1 VGVYPASRCQGK
13 VGNGPNQALSELSN
27 DEAAKTPRLG
37 RCGWALDDSEPRDS
51 ELRAE
56 GTTTKHVA
64 CHSGGVHY
72 NGSMQT
78 RTWPF
83 HSILQASISVAV
95 LMSLSARASE
105 PTAFDLIKEGNRYV
119 GEQAKD
125 RIVQI
130 RSEKSVGTLTPI
142 IWYVVFYDPTA
153 SLKSVEVKFGAG
165 KMLTVKRP
173 WRLLEPVSG
182 GDLPLDREKLKID
195 SPEAIKIAFKE
206 PLLQNLKITA
216 TELKLDRVGE
226 GVLGQ
231 GGPGQGVWKVRLWA
245 TKLRNPERD
254 ADIGEIWVSATDGQV
269 VKNDLHIN
277 RVD

>member
-1 VGVYPASRCQGK
+1 
-13 VGNGPNQALSELSN
+13 
-27 DEAAKTPRLG
+27 
-37 RCGWALDDSEPRDS
+37 
-51 ELRAE
+51 
-56 GTTTKHVA
+56 
-64 CHSGGVHY
+64 
-72 NGSMQT
+72 MQT
-78 RTWPF
+78 SVQP
-83 HSILQASISVAV
+83 ISPKLFAAV
-95 LMSLSARASE
+95 LTALTISWAARAAE

-130 RSEKSVGTLTPI
+130 RSEKSVGTLTPN

-153 SLKSVEVKFGAG
+153 SLKAVEVKFGAG

-182 GDLPLDREKLKID
+182 GDLPVDRQKLKID
-195 SPEAIKIAFKE
+195 SPEAIQIALKE

-216 TELKLDRVGE
+216 TQLKLDRVGE

-231 GGPGQGVWKVRLWA
+231 GGPGQGVWKVRLFA
-245 TKLRNPERD
+245 AKLRNPQRD
-254 ADIGEIWVSATDGQV
+254 ADIGEIWLSATDGQV

-277 RVD
+277 HVD